1 MIFEFQKLKLQKHE
15 IGALILSP
23 TRELAS
29 QIGQVLQTF
38 LTNLP
43 ELKQQM
49 FIGGNNSV
57 VNNDIQKVR
66 DVRMSRV
73 RGVVSRELL
82 IFFAFGRCSRSA
94 KRLPWPFLLSQLLR
108 LRPLSYYLL
117 TPVSPDPKVKY
128 FHALRLP
135 KRKTPKGKSC

>member
-1 MIFEFQKLKLQKHE
+1 MQKHE

-66 DVRMSRV
+66 DV
-73 RGVVSRELL
+73 
-82 IFFAFGRCSRSA
+82 
-94 KRLPWPFLLSQLLR
+94 
-108 LRPLSYYLL
+108 
-117 TPVSPDPKVKY
+117 
-128 FHALRLP
+128 
-135 KRKTPKGKSC
+135 

>member
-66 DVRMSRV
+66 DV
-73 RGVVSRELL
+73 
-82 IFFAFGRCSRSA
+82 
-94 KRLPWPFLLSQLLR
+94 
-108 LRPLSYYLL
+108 
-117 TPVSPDPKVKY
+117 
-128 FHALRLP
+128 
-135 KRKTPKGKSC
+135 